1 MAASAFE
8 LPLDKR
14 DNKRSRLL
22 LTAQMECDLGTIEV
36 HLLNIS
42 HSGAKLDAERAPV
55 RGEMVTLIHGEL
67 TVSGKVAWVE
77 DTRFGVAFDH
87 SIDEKFLVNQG
98 QHHLNG

>member
-14 DNKRSRLL
+14 DTKRSRLL
-22 LTAQMECDLGTIEV
+22 LTARMECDSGTIEV

-42 HSGAKLDAERAPV
+42 HSGAKLDAERAPA
-55 RGEMVTLIHGEL
+55 RGEAITLIHGEL
-67 TVSGKVAWVE
+67 KVAGKVAWVE
-77 DTRFGVAFDH
+77 DNRFGMAFDH
-87 SIDEKFLVNQG
+87 AIDARFLVDQG

>member
-14 DNKRSRLL
+14 DTKRSRLL
-22 LTAQMECDLGTIEV
+22 LTARMECDSGTIEV

-42 HSGAKLDAERAPV
+42 HSGAKLDAERAPA
-55 RGEMVTLIHGEL
+55 RGEAVTLIHGEL
-67 TVSGKVAWVE
+67 KVAGRVAWVE
-77 DTRFGVAFDH
+77 DNRFGMAFDH
-87 SIDEKFLVNQG
+87 AIDARFLVDQG

>member
-8 LPLDKR
+8 LPQDKR
-14 DNKRSRLL
+14 DNKRLRLL
-22 LTAQMECDLGTIEV
+22 LTAQMECDRGTVEV

-42 HSGAKLDAERAPV
+42 HSGAKLDADRAPA
-55 RGEMVTLIHGEL
+55 RGETVTLIHGEL
-67 TVSGKVAWVE
+67 KVAGKVAWVE

-87 SIDEKFLVNQG
+87 SIDERFLADQG

>member
-1 MAASAFE
+1 MAASAFD

-22 LTAQMECDLGTIEV
+22 LTARMECDYGTIEV

-42 HSGAKLDAERAPV
+42 HSGAKLDAERAPM
-55 RGEMVTLIHGEL
+55 RGETVTLIHGEL
-67 TVSGKVAWVE
+67 KVTGTVAWVE
-77 DTRFGVAFDH
+77 ETRFGMAFDH
-87 SIDEKFLVNQG
+87 SIDARFLVDQG